1 MRGRKTF
8 PKKTQKRDK
17 EIQTNL
23 KRQVVNMCNSKISNR
38 IQSFVYKQ
46 QTTDYLQNKL
56 FLKTLLNQ
64 EEKQNYPN

>member
-17 EIQTNL
+17 EIKRTSNL
-23 KRQVVNMCNSKISNR
+23 KCQVVNIYNSKISNR

-46 QTTDYLQNKL
+46 QTDYLQNKF

-64 EEKQNYPN
+64 EEKQN

>member
-1 MRGRKTF
+1 
-8 PKKTQKRDK
+8 
-17 EIQTNL
+17 
-23 KRQVVNMCNSKISNR
+23 MCNSKITNR